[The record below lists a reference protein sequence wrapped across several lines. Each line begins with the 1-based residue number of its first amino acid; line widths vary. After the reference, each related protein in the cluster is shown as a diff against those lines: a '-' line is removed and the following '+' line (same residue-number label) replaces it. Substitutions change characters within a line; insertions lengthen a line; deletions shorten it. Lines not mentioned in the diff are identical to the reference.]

1 MGSHTQDSFTT
12 TYFSCHTLGKQSV
25 FISAPN
31 PQLTSSVVWL
41 VCRQKKMERNKVP
54 SKLAHNLLEQHTSG
68 AQTAS
73 VTTQVLLV
81 PRQPRPSL
89 LLSANPLAWLCS
101 LMPSR
106 LLDPT
111 KCIKW
116 RLDLQIHPR
125 YWLQRCLAKGTW
137 VPSLYEWPWRGSWG
151 LEES

>member
-1 MGSHTQDSFTT
+1 MASHTQDSFTT
-12 TYFSCHTLGKQSV
+12 TYFSCHMLGKRSV
-25 FISAPN
+25 FIFPPTAYLLGGLAGL
-31 PQLTSSVVWL
+31 QT
-41 VCRQKKMERNKVP
+41 KKMKRNKVP

-111 KCIKW
+111 KCIK
-116 RLDLQIHPR
+116 
-125 YWLQRCLAKGTW
+125 
-137 VPSLYEWPWRGSWG
+137 
-151 LEES
+151 